1 MTVAVDSVA
10 GLMVR
15 LVTGF
20 TANVYARLPVSP
32 AVALSVAVIVNEE
45 VPEVLGVPLSTPE
58 LNVNPDGKL
67 PEVTAKV

>member
-1 MTVAVDSVA
+1 MA

-45 VPEVLGVPLSTPE
+45 VAEVLGMPLSTPE
-58 LNVNPDGKL
+58 LAFNVSPGGRL
-67 PEVTAKV
+67 PEVTAKL